1 MNQYLITYYSKE
13 EEGTVLVG
21 IYPTLEIA
29 EWVVFTLK
37 KESQYRTDYNLIS
50 LKQFLK
56 IQKIDKV
63 NYSEDSKG
71 EENV

>member
-13 EEGTVLVG
+13 AEGTVLVG

-37 KESQYRTDYNLIS
+37 KESQYRIDYNLIS